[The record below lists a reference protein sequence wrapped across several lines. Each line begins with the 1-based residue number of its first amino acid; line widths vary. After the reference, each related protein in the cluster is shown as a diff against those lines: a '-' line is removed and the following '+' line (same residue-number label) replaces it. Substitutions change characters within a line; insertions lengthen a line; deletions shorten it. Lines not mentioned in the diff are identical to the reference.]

1 MMSNEVLTKIE
12 QFKASNTEIIDLSGS
27 ELKTLPEALLQ
38 MPNLIALDLADNE
51 LDTLPDWLGQLT
63 QLRKLNV
70 SGNQLSNLPE
80 SLYQLAQLQE
90 LDVSDN
96 QLIVLPE
103 SICQLTMLQIL
114 VMSDNKLNLLPKSL
128 DQLRQLNHLDVSH
141 NRLRSLTKSPSQLS
155 QLRFLDMSYNKFSEV
170 PQSIGFLTQLQHLDM
185 SHNRLIGLPESIS
198 QLMQLKHLDISQNKI
213 SGLPITISQLTQL
226 ESLYTSGNQLSGLP
240 ESLNQLIK
248 LKYLDISD
256 NELNLL
262 PESIGQLKQLQHLN
276 ATLNKIS
283 QLPES
288 LGQLAQL
295 RELHLS
301 HNQLSSLPD
310 SLSGC
315 RKLQEL
321 ELAFNRLQALPKSI
335 QTLPLKI
342 LMLQNNPELG
352 IEPSL
357 LGKYLPRWERNFLDF
372 NSVKPSTILAV
383 YFADQ
388 EQSNKPL
395 NEIKL
400 LLVGRGAAGKT
411 SIVRRLV
418 KNKFSRRLKET
429 HGIDISKCP
438 LPCGAR
444 DITLNIWDFAGQV
457 ITHATHQFFLSSN
470 SIYVLVLTGRE
481 DTQKSDADYWLRM
494 IRAFSRDTYSN
505 HSPVLIAL
513 NKWSEHPFKLDRN
526 LLLEKYPFIAGFVE
540 TDCETGLGMDELK
553 QQIATAV
560 QGLAFIGQT
569 FKSSWWQI
577 KQQLEKSQRQKHY
590 LAYSE
595 FQRIC
600 SKHGETD
607 AKTQG
612 MLAEIFH
619 ALGIA
624 LNYGQ
629 DERLRNTTV
638 LNPRWVTEN
647 IYKLLRAAVA
657 DDSAEL
663 SLARVAE
670 VLPKEPEHMQRYLL
684 ELMRRFDLAFPLNET
699 GDRWLVPQRLPEEQP
714 VLSNEWKNPIDATRL
729 RYKYPVIPEGL
740 LPRFITR
747 TYPLS
752 EGGEN
757 DEVLPRWANG
767 VVLAERSAKAL
778 IRLDHEERIIN
789 VMVIGERNARLM
801 LLGVIQADFRVI
813 HNDIS
818 GLEQEEL
825 LEVEGQPGLYL
836 PVQTLKADEDKR
848 QDSFAATPQGT
859 VKVNP
864 TQQLN
869 RLSDPPARD
878 QSQPRVRVFI
888 SYSSA
893 DARFKDELIT
903 RLKPMQESAG
913 LIQCWHDRYITPGE
927 DWDGVIRTE
936 LEQADVILLLVSA
949 KFLFSD
955 YIRGVE
961 VQKAVARAAD
971 GEAKLIPIVLENC
984 GWKHEIFGKF
994 NALPRKGKPIRDTNP
1009 QRNAWYEVEEE
1020 LRTVFHALTAIK
1032 ELGSI
1037 RQSIVKTKN

>member
-1 MMSNEVLTKIE
+1 MSNEVLTKIE
-12 QFKASNTEIIDLSGS
+12 QFKTSNTEIIDLSGS

-70 SGNQLSNLPE
+70 SGNQLNNLPE

-141 NRLRSLTKSPSQLS
+141 NRLRSLTKSLSQLS
-155 QLRFLDMSYNKFSEV
+155 QLRFLDMSYNKFNEV

-185 SHNRLIGLPESIS
+185 SHNRLIELPESIS

-213 SGLPITISQLTQL
+213 SGLPTISQLTQL

-295 RELHLS
+295 RELYLS
-301 HNQLSSLPD
+301 HNQISSLPD

-321 ELAFNRLQALPKSI
+321 ELAFNSLQALPKSI
-335 QTLPLKI
+335 QTLHLKI

-388 EQSNKPL
+388 EQGNKPL

-418 KNKFSRRLKET
+418 NNKFSRRLKET

-494 IRAFSRDTYSN
+494 IRAFSRDSYSN

-526 LLLEKYPFIAGFVE
+526 LLLEKYPFIIGFVE

-607 AKTQG
+607 AKTQS

-638 LNPRWVTEN
+638 LNPRWVTES
-647 IYKLLRAAVA
+647 IYKLLREAVA

-757 DEVLPRWANG
+757 DEGLPRWANG

-778 IRLDHEERIIN
+778 IRLDHEERMIN

-801 LLGVIQADFRVI
+801 LLGVIQNDFRVI

-818 GLEQEEL
+818 GLEQVEEL
-825 LEVEGQPGLYL
+825 EIEEQEGVYVPL
-836 PVQTLKADEDKR
+836 PTLQADEANR
-848 QDSFAATPQGT
+848 QLSSASTMQGT
-859 VKVNP
+859 ITVNP

-869 RLSDPPARD
+869 RLSEPTSRTNR
-878 QSQPRVRVFI
+878 SPRIKIFI
-888 SYSSA
+888 SYSSN
-893 DARFKDELIT
+893 DARFKDELVT

-913 LIQCWHDRYITPGE
+913 LIECWHDRYITPGE
-927 DWDGVIRTE
+927 DWDGTIRVE
-936 LEQADVILLLVSA
+936 LEQADVILLLVSP
-949 KFLFSD
+949 KFLASD
-955 YIRGVE
+955 YIRGIE
-961 VQKAVARAAD
+961 VQRAVERAEA
-971 GEAKLIPIVLENC
+971 GEAIVIPIVLEDC
-984 GWKHEIFGKF
+984 GWKYEKIKKL
-994 NALPRKGKPIRDTNP
+994 NALPPKGKPIRDFNP
-1009 QRNAWYEVEEE
+1009 QRKAWYLLEEE
-1020 LRTVFHALTAIK
+1020 LRNLFARLSAHKSRNA
-1032 ELGSI
+1032 S
-1037 RQSIVKTKN
+1037 R